1 MFSDMSLLQM
11 TIIYLET
18 LVYTRNFMVNKKN
31 QRYGIFLSLGQHKY
45 MNSPIGFEIVL
56 CCVLLGKKQFVIQNL
71 ARLHKLTKG
80 PQMKGAK
87 SINLIFFLH

>member
-1 MFSDMSLLQM
+1 M
-11 TIIYLET
+11 TILCLEK
-18 LVYTRNFMVNKKN
+18 LVYTRNFMANKMKIN
-31 QRYGIFLSLGQHKY
+31 DMEFSYLLKIIGQNKY
-45 MNSPIGFEIVL
+45 MNTPIGFEIVL

-87 SINLIFFLH
+87 SINLFFFLH